1 MKASGIDLRD
11 LMRGIEATSS
21 KTTARSPTPEKL
33 ERDWAAYLIEI
44 QAAKVHANWS
54 APPYDLYVE
63 RAKTAS
69 VKKSRAT
76 TPSEA
81 KAKPIAFDPAV
92 ADCLLLWDRETHM
105 TKQEWSRTCQRA
117 KERVSGS

>member
-1 MKASGIDLRD
+1 
-11 LMRGIEATSS
+11 MRGIEAASG
-21 KTTARSPTPEKL
+21 KVTARSPTPEKL

-44 QAAKVHANWS
+44 QAAKAHANWS

-63 RAKTAS
+63 RTKTAS

-76 TPSEA
+76 TPGEA
-81 KAKPIAFDPAV
+81 KAKPIAADPAV
-92 ADCLLLWDRETHM
+92 ADCLLLWNRDTHM

-117 KERVSGS
+117 KDRVSGS